1 MSCLYIFV
9 DSTGYSFKNF
19 RFDLLYLILDR
30 VDEDADRQLAR
41 HLVALYMEDQIATA
55 GIDVLVS
62 FQGERVRGCHL
73 IFDSYWELLVGG
85 TIDSI
90 YQLCS

>member
-1 MSCLYIFV
+1 MHI
-9 DSTGYSFKNF
+9 

-41 HLVALYMEDQIATA
+41 HLVALYMEDQVATA

-62 FQGERVRGCHL
+62 FSRYIVIL
-73 IFDSYWELLVGG
+73 SLDLNWIFISRWND
-85 TIDSI
+85 
-90 YQLCS
+90 